1 MRPAC
6 GRRAAILFYLSLV
19 GLVRVCDVELSHMG
33 KNVGNPDLVC
43 ENIGITHVFSCINIC
58 RVHRKLFEHEGVRL
72 SVQTSTEGPC
82 KMCDRYSCIFYLI
95 ST

>member
-19 GLVRVCDVELSHMG
+19 GLVRVCDVEYSHMG

-43 ENIGITHVFSCINIC
+43 ENIGITHVFHALTFAGSTGSCLNTRALG
-58 RVHRKLFEHEGVRL
+58 RVFKHQPR
-72 SVQTSTEGPC
+72 GPARC
-82 KMCDRYSCIFYLI
+82 VIAIRAYF
-95 ST
+95 T